1 MHMEKT
7 LLSVENLSI
16 SFATSAGRVTAV
28 DDLSFSIQEG
38 EIFALVGESGCGK
51 STTAAGLMRL
61 IPEPGRITGGTVVF
75 DGEDIMQRTDH
86 EMTEIR
92 GKKIGMIFQNPLDS
106 LNPVYTVG
114 SQIQEAI
121 VLDRIP
127 RDEAMKKV
135 ISIFQDVKISDA
147 PQRVKSFPHELSGG
161 MRQRVM
167 IGMMLSRNPQLLIA
181 DEPTTALDVTIQ
193 AQILDLCKELK
204 SKYQTSILIITH
216 DFGIVAEIADRVGVM
231 YAGKMVEVG
240 DVFRIFEKPVHPY
253 TRLLMRALPQIS
265 KKEGR
270 LETIPG
276 TVPNLVDPPSGCR
289 FHTRCPH
296 ADALCAESPPPL
308 VAVENDH
315 FVACHKGVTAHG

>member
-1 MHMEKT
+1 MMNEP
-7 LLSVENLSI
+7 LLSVENLTI
-16 SFATSAGRVTAV
+16 SFATSAGTFAAV
-28 DDLSFSIQEG
+28 DELSFSIGQG

-61 IPEPGRITGGTVVF
+61 VPEPGRIEGGQVRF
-75 DGEDIMQRTDH
+75 EGEDILKH
-86 EMTEIR
+86 SEKAMTKVR

-114 SQIQEAI
+114 SQVGEAI

-127 RDEAMKKV
+127 REEAMRKV
-135 ISIFQDVKISDA
+135 VSLFRDVKISDA
-147 PQRVKSFPHELSGG
+147 EQRISSYPHELSGG

-193 AQILDLCKELK
+193 AQILELCKELK
-204 SKYQTSILIITH
+204 NKFGMSILIITH

-240 DVFRIFEKPVHPY
+240 EVHRIFEKPVHPY

-276 TVPNLVDPPSGCR
+276 TVPNLIDPPPGCR
-289 FHTRCPH
+289 FHPRCPFGEEI
-296 ADALCAESPPPL
+296 CRTTVPPL
-308 VAVENDH
+308 QTVEKDH
-315 FVACHKGVTAHG
+315 CVACHKGVNLDG